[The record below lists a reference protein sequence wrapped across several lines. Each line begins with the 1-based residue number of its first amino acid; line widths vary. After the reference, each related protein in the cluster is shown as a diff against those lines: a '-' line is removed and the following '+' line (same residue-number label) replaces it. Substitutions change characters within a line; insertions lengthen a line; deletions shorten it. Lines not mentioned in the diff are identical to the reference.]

1 MAYLT
6 ILAIGGFG
14 LLIAGV
20 SHYFVSRER
29 REIHEAQSS
38 LDECVSSEDRI
49 SQVELPTSVAGSA
62 NPETAKRGRTRL
74 TSASAKQYS
83 KRVVLK

>member
-29 REIHEAQSS
+29 RAILAAQAQSDKAAS
-38 LDECVSSEDRI
+38 DSVLQNEFVKAAASSA
-49 SQVELPTSVAGSA
+49 LPQTG
-62 NPETAKRGRTRL
+62 KRGGMRV
-74 TSASAKQYS
+74 AQIVAKHYS
-83 KRVVLK
+83 KRVGVK

>member
-29 REIHEAQSS
+29 RAILAAQAQAQS
-38 LDECVSSEDRI
+38 ET
-49 SQVELPTSVAGSA
+49 SQVGHALTGRSAAGKTLIA
-62 NPETAKRGRTRL
+62 PHPVGKRDGSSL
-74 TSASAKQYS
+74 TPARAKQYS
-83 KRVVLK
+83 KRSGLV

>member
-29 REIHEAQSS
+29 RAILAAQAQSDDGQPGHARTGRS
-38 LDECVSSEDRI
+38 VSGKPFPVAAPVGKRDSSPLNPARI
-49 SQVELPTSVAGSA
+49 
-62 NPETAKRGRTRL
+62 
-74 TSASAKQYS
+74 KQYS
-83 KRVVLK
+83 KRSGIM

>member
-14 LLIAGV
+14 LLVAGV

-29 REIHEAQSS
+29 RAILTAQAQSDNGQPGHARTGRS
-38 LDECVSSEDRI
+38 AASKTLIAPHPVGKRD
-49 SQVELPTSVAGSA
+49 GS
-62 NPETAKRGRTRL
+62 PL
-74 TSASAKQYS
+74 TPARAKQYS
-83 KRVVLK
+83 KRSL

>member
-14 LLIAGV
+14 LLVAGV

-29 REIHEAQSS
+29 RAILAAQAHS
-38 LDECVSSEDRI
+38 DERPSED
-49 SQVELPTSVAGSA
+49 A
-62 NPETAKRGRTRL
+62 RTGCI
-74 TSASAKQYS
+74 A
-83 KRVVLK
+83 

>member
-14 LLIAGV
+14 LLVAGV

-29 REIHEAQSS
+29 RAILAAQAKA
-38 LDECVSSEDRI
+38 DDG
-49 SQVELPTSVAGSA
+49 QSVH
-62 NPETAKRGRTRL
+62 GRTGR
-74 TSASAKQYS
+74 SALGKSFTVAAALGKKDGSPLNPARVKQYS
-83 KRVVLK
+83 KRSGLM

>member
-1 MAYLT
+1 MAYMT

-29 REIHEAQSS
+29 RAILAAEAQS
-38 LDECVSSEDRI
+38 DEGQPGQARTGRGGAGDT
-49 SQVELPTSVAGSA
+49 LAGS
-62 NPETAKRGRTRL
+62 TLVGKRGGSTL
-74 TSASAKQYS
+74 TPAQTKQYN
-83 KRVVLK
+83 KRSGLM

>member
-29 REIHEAQSS
+29 RAILAAQAQSDDLAS
-38 LDECVSSEDRI
+38 DAVVQNEFVKAAAA
-49 SQVELPTSVAGSA
+49 SVLTQSG
-62 NPETAKRGRTRL
+62 KRGGMRV
-74 TSASAKQYS
+74 AHIGAKHYS
-83 KRVVLK
+83 KRVGFK

>member
-29 REIHEAQSS
+29 RAILAAQAEECKAALDKVAQNEIGKAS
-38 LDECVSSEDRI
+38 LNMV
-49 SQVELPTSVAGSA
+49 T
-62 NPETAKRGRTRL
+62 T
-74 TSASAKQYS
+74 
-83 KRVVLK
+83 